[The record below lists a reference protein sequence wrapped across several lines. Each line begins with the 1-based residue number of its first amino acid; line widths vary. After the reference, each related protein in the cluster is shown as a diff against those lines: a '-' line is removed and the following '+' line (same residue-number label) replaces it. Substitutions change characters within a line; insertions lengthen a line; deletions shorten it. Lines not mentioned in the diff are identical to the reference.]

1 MVDTNTKTET
11 DRRRDK
17 RYRLDDTV
25 QVLDVDRDSVLGSI
39 ADLHA
44 GGFLLV
50 SSGAD
55 IETER
60 TYSIKLLLPRHI
72 NGCSEVAV
80 KAECLWVGEPMAEC
94 QGLVWAG
101 FHIFEDSLRSLIS
114 IEEVVTEFGIEAR

>member
-1 MVDTNTKTET
+1 MAKTNPDSHA
-11 DRRRDK
+11 DRRQET
-17 RYRLDDTV
+17 RYHLDDTV
-25 QVLDVDRDSVLGSI
+25 LVMDVETETVLGSI
-39 ADLHA
+39 ADLHS

-50 SSGAD
+50 SSGGAV
-55 IETER
+55 ETDR

-101 FHIFEDSLRSLIS
+101 FHIFKDSLRSLIS
-114 IEEVVTEFGIEAR
+114 IDEVVTEFGIETR